1 MYYKV
6 APSVLAADFAELG
19 SQLRAV
25 SEAGAEWIHLD
36 VMDGAFV
43 PSISFGMPV
52 IKSIRRVTDRVFDVH
67 MMVEEP
73 GRYVEDVKK
82 AGADVITVHAEA
94 CKHLDRVIS
103 QIKEAGCRAGVALN
117 PATPVSV
124 LEHILDQVD
133 MVLIMTVNPG
143 FGGQKFI
150 PYTIEKVKAVRRLC
164 DERGLTTDIQVD
176 GGISAANVREVLEAG
191 ANIFVAGT
199 STGVDRFCIN
209 NPSAA
214 KETANFRRSGFATDH
229 ICKTSQWKAGETISG
244 PVTVQRVTCRTRGVK
259 TSTGRGAKGSRG
271 IDSFVF
277 YGLETLGTTDRRRR
291 EIVTARGRIAGCRN
305 KSGFI
310 GFLRLRGVETS

>member
-43 PSISFGMPV
+43 PSISL
-52 IKSIRRVTDRVFDVH
+52 TDRVFDVH

-191 ANIFVAGT
+191 ANIFVAG
-199 STGVDRFCIN
+199 
-209 NPSAA
+209 SAV
-214 KETANFRRSGFATDH
+214 FGTDP
-229 ICKTSQWKAGETISG
+229 AA
-244 PVTVQRVTCRTRGVK
+244 RTREMV
-259 TSTGRGAKGSRG
+259 
-271 IDSFVF
+271 
-277 YGLETLGTTDRRRR
+277 
-291 EIVTARGRIAGCRN
+291 EIF
-305 KSGFI
+305 K
-310 GFLRLRGVETS
+310 EYEK

>member
-1 MYYKV
+1 MLRDMFKKTYTKIDTKYK
-6 APSVLAADFAELG
+6 
-19 SQLRAV
+19 SQGDSQA
-25 SEAGAEWIHLD
+25 
-36 VMDGAFV
+36 
-43 PSISFGMPV
+43 SIPQGLWRKCNKCGQP
-52 IKSIRRVTDRVFDVH
+52 I
-67 MMVEEP
+67 
-73 GRYVEDVKK
+73 YVEDVKK

-191 ANIFVAGT
+191 ANIFVAG
-199 STGVDRFCIN
+199 
-209 NPSAA
+209 SAV
-214 KETANFRRSGFATDH
+214 FGTDP
-229 ICKTSQWKAGETISG
+229 AA
-244 PVTVQRVTCRTRGVK
+244 RTREMV
-259 TSTGRGAKGSRG
+259 
-271 IDSFVF
+271 
-277 YGLETLGTTDRRRR
+277 
-291 EIVTARGRIAGCRN
+291 EIF
-305 KSGFI
+305 K
-310 GFLRLRGVETS
+310 EYEK